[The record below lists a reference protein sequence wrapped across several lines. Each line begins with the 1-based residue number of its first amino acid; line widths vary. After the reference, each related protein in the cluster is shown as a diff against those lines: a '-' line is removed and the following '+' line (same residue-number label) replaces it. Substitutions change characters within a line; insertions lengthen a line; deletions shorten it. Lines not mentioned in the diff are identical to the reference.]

1 MCKHIVP
8 AAIRGR
14 YAGGGK
20 IVQHLEVRPDCVPT
34 P

>member
-14 YAGGGK
+14 YAGGGG
-20 IVQHLEVRPDCVPT
+20 QDSSALGSSP
-34 P
+34 